1 VDDPLLPGLRSAAA
15 DSGGKGQ
22 VTSRRSDRMDDEAW
36 QSAGYTRP
44 AMERRL
50 VPLTELT
57 DG

>member
-1 VDDPLLPGLRSAAA
+1 
-15 DSGGKGQ
+15 
-22 VTSRRSDRMDDEAW
+22 MDDEAW